1 MMTRT
6 QISLPAEHH
15 QGAKARAR
23 ELNISLA
30 EYLRRLVAGDLAANQ
45 TDHDKSALLEL
56 FDSGDSG
63 GSDVAAHKH
72 SYLGDAAYA
81 EHMGQASSSRS
92 L

>member
-6 QISLPAEHH
+6 QISLPTEDY
-15 QGAKARAR
+15 QRAKSRAR
-23 ELNISLA
+23 EMNISLA
-30 EYLRRLVAGDLAANQ
+30 EYLRRLVAGDLEAKK
-45 TDHDKSALLEL
+45 TDNDKSALLEL

-81 EHMGQASSSRS
+81 EHTGPPSNSRS
-92 L
+92 H